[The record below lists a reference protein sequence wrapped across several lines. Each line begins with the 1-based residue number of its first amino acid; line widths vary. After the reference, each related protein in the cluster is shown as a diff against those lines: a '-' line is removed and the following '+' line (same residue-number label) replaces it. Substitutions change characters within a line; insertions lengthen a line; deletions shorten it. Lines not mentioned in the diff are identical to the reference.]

1 MPGLKAPFPGPRA
14 VAGPLQ
20 SGRYDPKTGKGGE
33 LAMKTLGF
41 MAYAWHLY
49 GIFMGYYG
57 IFMGYL
63 WHIYGIFTAYL
74 WDMYRILYGIC
85 MGYV

>member
-20 SGRYDPKTGKGGE
+20 SGRYDPKTGKRGE

-41 MAYAWHLY
+41 MAYVWHIY
-49 GIFMGYYG
+49 GILLWHIYGISMAYLLDIYG

-63 WHIYGIFTAYL
+63 
-74 WDMYRILYGIC
+74 
-85 MGYV
+85 